1 MDIIRYFPSSFS
13 TLYTSN
19 FPPRFST
26 SYLINFSLH
35 PSRLSTSLYHFS
47 TSYFP
52 VSHHI
57 SMRRRSAAEGMV
69 ADPVIFPN
77 PTAEFSGL
85 PTDTGEILL
94 TLPNFTHLPPTPQNI
109 SK

>member
-26 SYLINFSLH
+26 SYLINSSLH
-35 PSRLSTSLYHFS
+35 PSRLSTSQYHFS

-57 SMRRRSAAEGMV
+57 SIRRRGAAEGMV
-69 ADPVIFPN
+69 ADPVIFSN
-77 PTAEFSGL
+77 PTAESSSEAAN
-85 PTDTGEILL
+85 TGEIPS
-94 TLPNFTHLPPTPQNI
+94 TLPNLTHLPPTPQNI

>member
-26 SYLINFSLH
+26 SYLINSSLH

-57 SMRRRSAAEGMV
+57 SMRRRGAAEGMV
-69 ADPVIFPN
+69 ADPVIFLN
-77 PTAEFSGL
+77 PTAESSSEAAN
-85 PTDTGEILL
+85 TGEMPI
-94 TLPNFTHLPPTPQNI
+94 TLPKFHAISPIPQNI
-109 SK
+109 TK

>member
-26 SYLINFSLH
+26 SYLIYFSLH

-57 SMRRRSAAEGMV
+57 SMRRRGAAEGMV
-69 ADPVIFPN
+69 AYPVNFFN
-77 PTAEFSGL
+77 PTAEFNGEAIV
-85 PTDTGEILL
+85 TGE
-94 TLPNFTHLPPTPQNI
+94 TP
-109 SK
+109 